1 MNEKWVRAV
10 KQKKQLGKKKVN
22 KIKRINSLSNVTF
35 ASEFIEL
42 QMEQKCTDSRA
53 LFLNAKLY
61 YPPLMV
67 IQSGERMC
75 SINHCVL

>member
-1 MNEKWVRAV
+1 MNEKWVGAV
-10 KQKKQLGKKKVN
+10 KQKKQLKKKMVN

-42 QMEQKCTDSRA
+42 QVEQKCSDSRA
-53 LFLNAKLY
+53 LFLNTKLY
-61 YPPLMV
+61 YPPLMM
-67 IQSGERMC
+67 IHGGERMC